1 MVRYKVR
8 QTREAV
14 KVPCATE
21 IAALLMCFSATGD
34 IRATSEGASG
44 CASAMRNLHKCME
57 KGGGGGKGRASSV
70 SIAVMMGDGEPVFVK
85 AIWRPLGSAAT
96 PCAREPANS
105 QINYLL
111 SKVR

>member
-1 MVRYKVR
+1 
-8 QTREAV
+8 
-14 KVPCATE
+14 
-21 IAALLMCFSATGD
+21 MCFSATGD

-70 SIAVMMGDGEPVFVK
+70 SVYMTPRDDGLLSRRL
-85 AIWRPLGSAAT
+85 WRAAT
-96 PCAREPANS
+96 SKLNSATSCARDSANP